1 MNKIT
6 GMATEQ
12 TKNSRDSYHHGD
24 LRDALL
30 QATREL
36 IEAKGRDNFSV
47 TDACRLAGVSTAA
60 PYKHFKSKEEMVNAV
75 IADAMG
81 RHYASLQLDLAG
93 HEKGSKAR
101 IVAMGLN
108 YVDFALREP
117 EMFKLRFDPN
127 APEESPV
134 LKENGTLV
142 YNLVKEEVRAAL
154 KEPEVNAKVED
165 RSYMLWCFVH
175 GMSYISLIPDVAD
188 KRPETP
194 VAVLLDDI
202 ADRILAD

>member
-1 MNKIT
+1 
-6 GMATEQ
+6 MATEQ